1 MSILL
6 LTNTR
11 DITTDLVV
19 HEIKLRNIPFLR
31 INSDHLGEAL
41 PTFWF
46 QADQPSFTLTYKGL
60 TVDSTSITAA
70 YLRRPLL
77 DGLAKGHEADVYYKF
92 GEWRALL
99 QAIYSELSGRWLN
112 EPHSIELAEN
122 KVKQLQIATSLGF
135 LIPRTVISNNPTEVA
150 MFVARHPSIAKPLR
164 SGSLGG
170 STQSEVIFTTRLST
184 IAEIDFDAI
193 NIAPF
198 IVQEEIHKSADVRVT
213 VVGENVFATRID
225 SQEYKESTV
234 DWRRGDAREM
244 KYSIYHL
251 PADLAE
257 ACVSLVKAF
266 GLRFGAIDLV
276 LDRSQRH
283 WFLEINPNG
292 QWGWIQMKTGQ
303 PIAGAIVDELLAI
316 SAS

>member
-1 MSILL
+1 MPILL

-11 DITTDLVV
+11 DVTTDLVIN
-19 HEIKLRNIPFLR
+19 EIKFRNLDFLR
-31 INSDHLGEAL
+31 INSDYLAEAL
-41 PTFWF
+41 PTFRF
-46 QADQPSFTLTYKGL
+46 QSHQPSLTLAYKGI
-60 TVDSTSITAA
+60 TVDASSITSA

-77 DGLAKGHEADVYYKF
+77 DELAKGHEADVYYKF

-99 QAIYSELSGRWLN
+99 QSIYSELRGRWLN
-112 EPHSIELAEN
+112 EPHCIEMAEN
-122 KVKQLQIATSLGF
+122 KVRQLQIANSLGF
-135 LIPRTVISNNPTEVA
+135 LIPRTVVSNNPTEVA
-150 MFVARHPSIAKPLR
+150 KFVARHPSIAKPLR
-164 SGSLGG
+164 SGSLGA
-170 STQSEVIFTTRLST
+170 STRPEIVFTTRLYS
-184 IAEIDFDAI
+184 IDDIDFDSI
-193 NIAPF
+193 NVAPF
-198 IVQEEIHKSADVRVT
+198 IVQEEIPKSADIRVT
-213 VVGENVFATRID
+213 VVGESIFATKID
-225 SQEYKESTV
+225 SQEHEESTV
-234 DWRRGDAREM
+234 DWRRGDVREM

-251 PADLAE
+251 PEYLKNS
-257 ACVSLVKAF
+257 CVSLVKAL